1 MHNGMFKSLEE
12 VIDYYNDPSSV
23 IPDAIN
29 RDTLLNGKL
38 NLTPQEKADLLA
50 FLQTLTSASASR
62 K

>member
-1 MHNGMFKSLEE
+1 
-12 VIDYYNDPSSV
+12 V
-23 IPDAIN
+23 IPNAIN

>member
-1 MHNGMFKSLEE
+1 MFRTLDQ

-23 IPDAIN
+23 VPDAIN

-38 NLTPQEKADLLA
+38 NLTQQDKEDLLA